1 MKKVS
6 HREQRGYRRV
16 MTGRRTV
23 LVTGGA
29 GYIGSHTCVAL
40 LRGGWDVVAID
51 NLSNS
56 KEVAVDRIGEIAGR
70 KVTAFYEADVRDR
83 DALRAVFRE
92 HDVASVIH
100 FAGKKAV
107 GESTQI
113 PVEYY
118 STNFAGTLEL
128 VHAMKSAGV
137 RDIIF
142 SSSCTVYGEQTTLP
156 VTEESPLGAASPYGR
171 TKLFVEEMLRD
182 VAQSEEG
189 WRVFLLRYFN
199 PVGAHPS
206 GRLGED
212 PLGTPNNL
220 MPLVM
225 QAASGK
231 RDKVTVFGDDWPTP
245 DGTCVRDYIHVEDV
259 AEGHVAA
266 LVALDRIDG
275 CVALNLGTGK
285 GTSVLEVVAAAS
297 DAIGHAVPYEMGPR
311 RSGDVA
317 ATWADVTTA
326 ESLLSWRASRTLA
339 DMCADHWRWQT
350 QNPDGY

>member
-1 MKKVS
+1 MS
-6 HREQRGYRRV
+6 P
-16 MTGRRTV
+16 RTV

-56 KEVAVDRIGEIAGR
+56 KAVVVDRIAEIAGR
-70 KVTAFYEADVRDR
+70 D
-83 DALRAVFRE
+83 LVFRE
-92 HDVASVIH
+92 ADTRDRAAVASVLADYPVESVIH

-107 GESTQI
+107 GESTVI
-113 PVEYY
+113 PLDYY
-118 STNFAGTLEL
+118 SNNFVGTLEL
-128 VHAMKSAGV
+128 VEAMRAAGV

-156 VTEESPLGAASPYGR
+156 VTERSSLSAASPYGR
-171 TKLFVEEMLRD
+171 TKLFVEDMLRD
-182 VAQSEEG
+182 LAQSESG

-220 MPLVM
+220 MPLLM
-225 QAASGK
+225 QAAAGQ
-231 RDKVTVFGDDWPTP
+231 RDEVVVFGDDWPTP

-259 AEGHVAA
+259 AAGHVAA
-266 LVALDRIDG
+266 VEAFGRIDG
-275 CVALNLGTGK
+275 CTALNLGTGT
-285 GTSVLEVVAAAS
+285 GTSVLEVIAAAS
-297 DAIGHAVPYEMGPR
+297 AAVGRAIPYRIGPR

-317 ATWADVTTA
+317 ATWADVATA
-326 ESLLSWRASRTLA
+326 QSLLGWRASRTLA
-339 DMCADHWRWQT
+339 DMCTDHWRWQSE
-350 QNPDGY
+350 NPQGY